1 MCSPSFCVLD
11 IYSLKMMESYTL
23 AVSCALT
30 KAMWLS
36 SYMGGTYARW
46 NATLE
51 PSGISLPRQGM
62 KMFLKITCSQ
72 VDLPSASMWKV
83 HNFPELCGKFSNF
96 LNYLNGPQKLMQVWV
111 FFCPA
116 GIWTL
121 GWLGMPENQHAP
133 SHHSSWFSRIGLK
146 PEEFFL
152 SENSL

>member
-51 PSGISLPRQGM
+51 PSGISLPCQGM

-72 VDLPSASMWKV
+72 VYLPST
-83 HNFPELCGKFSNF
+83 LCGKFSNF
-96 LNYLNGPQKLMQVWV
+96 LNNLNGPQKLMQVWG
-111 FFCPA
+111 FFSLA

-121 GWLGMPENQHAP
+121 GLLGMPENQHAP